1 MKKKNLQNQ
10 ALIGDHEIIDKDMN
24 LLKVC
29 KSICKIIVSSI
40 KQSIIGSGFFIKF
53 YQGIKP

>member
-10 ALIGDHEIIDKDMN
+10 ALIGDHEIIEVDMN
-24 LLKVC
+24 LFKVC
-29 KSICKIIVSSI
+29 RSLCKIIVSSI

-53 YQGIKP
+53 H

>member
-10 ALIGDHEIIDKDMN
+10 ALIGDHEIIEVDMN
-24 LLKVC
+24 LFKVC
-29 KSICKIIVSSI
+29 RSICKIIVSSI

-53 YQGIKP
+53 H